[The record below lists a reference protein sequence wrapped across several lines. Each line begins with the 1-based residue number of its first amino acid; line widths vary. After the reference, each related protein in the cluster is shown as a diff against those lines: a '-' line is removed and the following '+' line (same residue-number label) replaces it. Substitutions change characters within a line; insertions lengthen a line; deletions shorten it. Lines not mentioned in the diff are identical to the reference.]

1 MSGPVFP
8 VLRHSAAPLGGKI
21 LTPFFKFLMFIALI
35 AVVALAVRFLQGLGA
50 ATAMSDGYGFGLW
63 IAFDVVVGTAVGCG
77 GYSMAMLVYVANK
90 GQYHPLVRPAMLT
103 GALGY
108 TFAGASIF
116 IDIGRYW
123 SIWKIPVFVPSWNGS
138 SALLEVALCVMTYII
153 VLWFEFSPVVLE
165 GWRNGRNAFL
175 RGVAESWGPR
185 LDKAMPWIIALGLL
199 LPTMHQS
206 SLGTVML
213 LPASKVH
220 GLWLTSFLPLLF
232 LVNAV
237 FLGYG
242 AVIAEATI
250 SAFGFKRPRET
261 ALLASMGP
269 WIAALLL
276 LFTGLRIVD
285 LLVRGKFGL
294 AFLPTRFALFFW
306 LETVLAVA
314 PALLLLGAR
323 ARASTAGLFRAGL
336 LILAAG
342 ILYRFDT
349 YLVAYDPGPAWTYFP
364 SLGEMAISL
373 GLVAGEIMIYVYAV
387 KKFPVLSAA
396 PAAASR

>member
-1 MSGPVFP
+1 MSV
-8 VLRHSAAPLGGKI
+8 HAAAPLGGRI
-21 LTPFFKFLMFIALI
+21 LTPFFKALLFV
-35 AVVALAVRFLQGLGA
+35 AGLGVLALAVRFLQGLGA

-77 GYSMAMLVYVANK
+77 GYSMALLVYLANK

-116 IDIGRYW
+116 IDVGRYW
-123 SIWKIPVFVPSWNGS
+123 HIWKIPTFAGWWNSS
-138 SALLEVALCVMTYII
+138 SALLEVALCVMAYIV
-153 VLWFEFSPVVLE
+153 VLWLEFSPAVLE
-165 GWRNGRNAFL
+165 GWRQGPNAFPKRL
-175 RGVAESWGPR
+175 AETWGPR
-185 LDKAMPWIIALGLL
+185 LSKAMPWIIALGLL

-213 LPASKVH
+213 LPTSKVN
-220 GLWLTSFLPLLF
+220 GLWLTSWLPLLF
-232 LVNAV
+232 LINAI

-261 ALLASMGP
+261 ALLASMAP
-269 WIAALLL
+269 IISALLL
-276 LFTGLRIVD
+276 LFSGIRLVDILLGGRI
-285 LLVRGKFGL
+285 GL
-294 AFLPTRFALFFW
+294 AFAPTRFALFFW
-306 LETVLAVA
+306 LETVLTVV
-314 PALLLLGAR
+314 PAMMLLGAR
-323 ARASTAGLFRAGL
+323 ARASTAALFRAAL
-336 LILAAG
+336 LILAG
-342 ILYRFDT
+342 GVLYRFDT
-349 YLVAYDPGPAWTYFP
+349 YLVAYDPGPGWSYFP
-364 SLGEMAISL
+364 AVGEIAITV
-373 GLVAGEIMIYVYAV
+373 GLVAMEIMIYIYAV

>member
-1 MSGPVFP
+1 MSQ
-8 VLRHSAAPLGGKI
+8 HAASPLGGRI
-21 LTPFFKFLMFIALI
+21 LTPFFKFLIFVAL
-35 AVVALAVRFLQGLGA
+35 AGCAALAVRFLQGLGA

-63 IAFDVVVGTAVGCG
+63 IAFAVVVGTAVGCG
-77 GYSMAMLVYVANK
+77 GYSMAMLVYLANK

-116 IDIGRYW
+116 IDVGRYW
-123 SIWKIPVFVPSWNGS
+123 IIWKIPVFVPAWNGS
-138 SALLEVALCVMTYII
+138 SALLEVALCVMAYII
-153 VLWFEFSPVVLE
+153 VLWLELSPAVLE
-165 GWRNGRNAFL
+165 GWKSGQNAFL
-175 RGVAESWGPR
+175 KGVAETWGPR
-185 LDKAMPWIIALGLL
+185 MAKVMPWIIALGLL

-213 LPASKVH
+213 LSTAKVH

-232 LVNAV
+232 LINAV

-250 SAFGFKRPRET
+250 SAYGFQRPRET

-269 WIAALLL
+269 WISALLL
-276 LFTGLRIVD
+276 LFTGLRLVD
-285 LLVRGKFGL
+285 ILAGGRFGL
-294 AFLPTRFALFFW
+294 AFQPTRFAFFFW
-306 LETVLAVA
+306 LETVLAVI
-314 PALLLLGAR
+314 PALMLLGAR

-349 YLVAYDPGPAWTYFP
+349 YLVAYDPGPSWSYFP
-364 SLGEMAISL
+364 SLGEMAVSL
-373 GLVAGEIMIYVYAV
+373 GLVAGEIMVYIYAV
-387 KKFPVLSAA
+387 RKFPVLSAA

>member
-1 MSGPVFP
+1 MST
-8 VLRHSAAPLGGKI
+8 HAAAPVGGRI
-21 LTPFFKFLMFIALI
+21 LTPFFKALVFIALVG
-35 AVVALAVRFLQGLGA
+35 AVALAVRFLQGLGA

-77 GYSMAMLVYVANK
+77 GYSMAMLVYLANK
-90 GQYHPLVRPAMLT
+90 GQYHPLVRPALLT

-116 IDIGRYW
+116 IDVGRYW
-123 SIWKIPVFVPSWNGS
+123 GIWKIPLYVPWWNGA
-138 SALLEVALCVMTYII
+138 SALLEVALCVMAYIV
-153 VLWFEFSPVVLE
+153 VLWLELSPVVLE
-165 GWRNGRNAFL
+165 GWQQGQSPGLKRF
-175 RGVAESWGPR
+175 AETWAPR
-185 LDKAMPWIIALGLL
+185 MTKAMPWIIALGLL

-206 SLGTVML
+206 SLGTIML
-213 LPASKVH
+213 LPTSKVH

-232 LVNAV
+232 LVNAI

-250 SAFGFKRPRET
+250 SAYGLKRPRET
-261 ALLASMGP
+261 ALLGSMGP

-285 LLVRGKFGL
+285 ILVGGRLGL
-294 AFLPTRFALFFW
+294 AFVPTRFAFFFW
-306 LETVLAVA
+306 LETVLTVI
-314 PALLLLGAR
+314 PALMLLGAR
-323 ARASTAGLFRAGL
+323 ARATTAGLFRAGL

-342 ILYRFDT
+342 VLYRFDT
-349 YLVAYDPGPAWTYFP
+349 YLVAYDPGPSWSYFP
-364 SLGEMAISL
+364 AVGEMAVSL
-373 GLVAGEIMIYVYAV
+373 GLVAGEIMIYIYAV